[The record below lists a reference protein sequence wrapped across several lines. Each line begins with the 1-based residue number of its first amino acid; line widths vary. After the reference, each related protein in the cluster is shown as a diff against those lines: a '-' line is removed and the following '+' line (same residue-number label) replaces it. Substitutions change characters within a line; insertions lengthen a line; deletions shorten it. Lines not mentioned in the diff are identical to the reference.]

1 MLSVRFVLRVFALLG
16 VLTASKAS
24 FSLLRLPMMGAR
36 LFVSDFIDG
45 REVDA
50 GEVGDT
56 ERVRPRE
63 SGY

>member
-1 MLSVRFVLRVFALLG
+1 VFALLG

>member
-1 MLSVRFVLRVFALLG
+1 MLALLG

-36 LFVSDFIDG
+36 LLVSDFIDG

-50 GEVGDT
+50 GE
-56 ERVRPRE
+56 EKIQRE
-63 SGY
+63 CGRGKVVVEEWESRNT